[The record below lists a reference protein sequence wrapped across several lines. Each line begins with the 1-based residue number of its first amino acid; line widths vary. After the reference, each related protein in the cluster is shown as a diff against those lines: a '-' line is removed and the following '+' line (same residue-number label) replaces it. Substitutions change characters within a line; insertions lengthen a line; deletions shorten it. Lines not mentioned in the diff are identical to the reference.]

1 MPFFAVSVTFSSIPF
16 GLTSEFLSFV
26 CNHLL
31 HFLIVAYKTPCPI
44 ALFPRFSEFFTFFW
58 RRVEPS
64 GYGTAATESQG
75 RPLAVRFLRAQHFA
89 DVQCTPLRVC
99 CCCFPRRGRCPHR
112 PAPLLII
119 ILKQSRVSAALS
131 RMWLG
136 FYLRLFFTMNTATA
150 ATPTRLTTI
159 MPIHRPMLALSPV
172 LGADQGLV
180 L

>member
-26 CNHLL
+26 CNHSL
-31 HFLIVAYKTPCPI
+31 HFLIVAYKTPGPI

-89 DVQCTPLRVC
+89 DVQCTPLRLHLC
-99 CCCFPRRGRCPHR
+99 RFRRKTQLDLLSNKEWDQI
-112 PAPLLII
+112 PLLII
-119 ILKQSRVSAALS
+119 FISKIAQPLPWPCWASILSFSS
-131 RMWLG
+131 ISLG
-136 FYLRLFFTMNTATA
+136 DRST
-150 ATPTRLTTI
+150 
-159 MPIHRPMLALSPV
+159 
-172 LGADQGLV
+172 
-180 L
+180 